1 MRLGAPWLEQRRAL
15 IGVALFDLLL
25 IVAAYNVLFRFR
37 FERWAGITGSVA
49 ALVLMWLT
57 LSYLLGRY
65 SGADTDKK
73 LWSIGLVAFAATA
86 FTMGAAWLGLARDP
100 RALPDFVLPLLGGT
114 ATLSALVERAVDR
127 RARKTRKWLL
137 LMSSQ
142 EGAIVIREAE
152 EKEAQARLSLELCH
166 SAEQAI
172 GSIKNRDGRQ
182 GVVIGRQIDLSD
194 ELVQALLQ
202 ERSKGQTVV
211 ELINWCERHLQR
223 VPPELLS
230 SRWLLIADGFQLR
243 PGKVGWRL
251 KRLGDL
257 IGAGILLTLSS
268 PLLLLAAIAIKL
280 EDGGTIFYSQIRTGL
295 YGQHIRIWK
304 LRSMKLQSEEH
315 GAKWASRNDN
325 RITRV
330 GNLLRR
336 HRIDELPQLIN
347 VIAGE
352 MSLIGPRPERP
363 ELEQNLQKVIPHYR
377 VRHWIRPGL
386 SGWAQVCFPYGSS
399 VNDSR
404 IKLSYDMYYIRNF
417 SIGLDILIVL
427 KTIRLLIGGKGAT
440 PRAIT

>member
-1 MRLGAPWLEQRRAL
+1 
-15 IGVALFDLLL
+15 VALFDLLL

>member
-15 IGVALFDLLL
+15 IGLALFDLLL
-25 IVAAYNVLFRFR
+25 IVAAYNVLFRHR

-65 SGADTDKK
+65 SRGDTDKE
-73 LWSIGLVAFAATA
+73 LWSIGMVAFTATA
-86 FTMGAAWLGLARDP
+86 ITMGAAWLGLARDP

-127 RARKTRKWLL
+127 QARKTRKWLL
-137 LMSSQ
+137 LVSSQ
-142 EGAIVIREAE
+142 EGAIVIREVQ

-182 GVVIGRQIDLSD
+182 GVVLGKHIDLSD

-257 IGAGILLTLSS
+257 IGAGILLTLST
-268 PLLLLAAIAIKL
+268 PLLLLAGIAIKL

-295 YGQHIRIWK
+295 YGQRIRIWK
-304 LRSMKLQSEEH
+304 LRSMKLQSEEQ
-315 GAKWASRNDN
+315 GAKWARRNDN

-386 SGWAQVCFPYGSS
+386 SGWAQVCFPYGAS

-417 SIGLDILIVL
+417 SIGLDILIIL

-440 PRAIT
+440 PRATA